1 MLIITKE
8 TLPNFVLLSVR
19 LLVVKSY
26 SLSGC
31 LWIRD
36 VIVGI
41 KAYAL
46 DSWQFEDK
54 FDTLAHVGR
63 VWVQIS
69 LIYISVF
76 EVQMTII
83 SPLPIPLW

>member
-1 MLIITKE
+1 MC
-8 TLPNFVLLSVR
+8 S
-19 LLVVKSY
+19 LVSFWG
-26 SLSGC
+26 GC
-31 LWIRD
+31 GSQG
-36 VIVGI
+36 VTVGI

-54 FDTLAHVGR
+54 FDTLAHIGR
-63 VWVQIS
+63 VWVQVS

-83 SPLPIPLW
+83 HHSLFLYGDVVSCLWLNA

>member
-1 MLIITKE
+1 MC
-8 TLPNFVLLSVR
+8 S
-19 LLVVKSY
+19 LVAFWGVCGSR
-26 SLSGC
+26 G
-31 LWIRD
+31 
-36 VIVGI
+36 VTVGI

-54 FDTLAHVGR
+54 FDTLAHIGR

-83 SPLPIPLW
+83 SPLPIPLR